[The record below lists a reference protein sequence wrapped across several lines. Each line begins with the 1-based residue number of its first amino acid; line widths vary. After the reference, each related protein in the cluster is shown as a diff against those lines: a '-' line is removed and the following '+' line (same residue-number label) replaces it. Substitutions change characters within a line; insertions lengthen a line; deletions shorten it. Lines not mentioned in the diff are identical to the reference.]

1 MESKEFLDTIYL
13 GDRACVSI
21 FIDSVK
27 DEVKIGVD
35 EISRVRS
42 DKWNYYTDE
51 DLEGGFIVF
60 ARVKSIYFD
69 PPGFIPND
77 MIGKFD
83 VIEGD
88 NGDFIFT
95 IEIASFISLGKYEI
109 VSVIIHA
116 QQVCLE
122 ANDGRRIF
130 D

>member
-1 MESKEFLDTIYL
+1 MDPKEFISTIYL
-13 GDRACVSI
+13 GDRACVSV
-21 FIDSVK
+21 FIDAVK

-35 EISRVRS
+35 EISRVRGE
-42 DKWNYYTDE
+42 KWNYYTDE

-60 ARVKSIYFD
+60 VGVKSIYFD

-77 MIGKFD
+77 LIGNFD

-95 IEIASFISLGKYEI
+95 IEIASGISLGKYEI

-116 QQVCLE
+116 QQVFLE
-122 ANDGRRIF
+122 ENDGRRIF